1 MTNFKT
7 PENIQKL
14 FNTIAYKYDFMNNL
28 ISLGMHKSVKK
39 KCVENLDIKPHT
51 RILDA
56 CTGTGDIAYFI
67 KQKEPYASVTGI
79 DFSENMLKIACKR
92 QPDIDLRK
100 GDVTHLEFEDNT
112 FDIVTMGF
120 GLRNITNPEKALS
133 EIHRVLKA
141 GGYFMHLD
149 FGKKNILNKFFD
161 ITVPLTARLFYGN
174 ALPYG
179 YLISSKQEFPEPHEL
194 IKDFEKSGFKFVKRK
209 DYVMGALSVQIMKK

>member
-14 FNTIAYKYDFMNNL
+14 FNTIADKYDFMNNL
-28 ISLGMHKSVKK
+28 ISFGMHKSVKK
-39 KCVENLDIKPHT
+39 KCIENLDIKPHT

-67 KQKEPYASVTGI
+67 RQKEPYASVTGI

-92 QPDIDLRK
+92 QPDMDLRK

-161 ITVPLTARLFYGN
+161 ITVPLVARIFYGN
-174 ALPYG
+174 AVPYG
-179 YLISSKQEFPEPHEL
+179 YLISSKQDFPEPHEL